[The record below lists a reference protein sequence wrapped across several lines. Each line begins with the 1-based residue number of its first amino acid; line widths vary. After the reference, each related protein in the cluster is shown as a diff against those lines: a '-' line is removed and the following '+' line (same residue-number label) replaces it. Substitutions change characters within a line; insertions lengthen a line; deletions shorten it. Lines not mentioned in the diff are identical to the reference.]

1 MLAQGKEDF
10 FMRKSVRA
18 LTLAA
23 MLTAMSVVI
32 GIFCKSFLNFG
43 GGLIRITFENLPII
57 LSGILFGPLVGAV
70 VGVATDLISYFLS
83 PQIYPPNFIVM
94 FGAAMIGFLSGLV
107 SKVIIR
113 KRGYAQIIVA
123 VVSAHVVGS
132 MIIKTIGLFQF
143 FQWAVI
149 WRIPLYIVIAAVEM
163 MVLCLLYK
171 NATFRKLIERTDTPS
186 RKNGEKQ

>member
-171 NATFRKLIERTDTPS
+171 NATFRKLIERTYTPS